1 MDAICV
7 QWWNERWNIFV
18 YRALQHI
25 ALSRNLQSDILHS
38 YWSNKIWGANNVKW
52 SPQFSTGLINWI
64 HEISNICDYKTLCT
78 VMLLLDCFK
87 INTFHQISQLT
98 CTQISKEYLMPTPPP
113 PQQVSFYVIF
123 SQKSQHFIQFYRHA
137 HYCLLYSNRNF
148 KMYVVMRGV
157 FAYHLIKS
165 LFAPNGIHPIR
176 PQRNDPPCTRW
187 SYHERSMCNNNN

>member
-38 YWSNKIWGANNVKW
+38 YWSNKIWEANNVKW

-98 CTQISKEYLMPTPPP
+98 CTQISKEYLMPTPPLP
-113 PQQVSFYVIF
+113 SRFPSMSSSVKNHNILFNFTAMRIIAF
-123 SQKSQHFIQFYRHA
+123 FIQ
-137 HYCLLYSNRNF
+137 
-148 KMYVVMRGV
+148 
-157 FAYHLIKS
+157 I
-165 LFAPNGIHPIR
+165 GIST
-176 PQRNDPPCTRW
+176 CT
-187 SYHERSMCNNNN
+187 